1 MSQTLD
7 HARHTPTASNNR
19 VPPHNLQA
27 EESLLGAILLSRDAI
42 AAATETGLVADEFYK
57 PAHGH
62 IYHAVTDLD
71 RRGEPADPVTVSDEL
86 RRAGLL
92 DAIGGP
98 AQLITLQAN
107 TPATTNAGR
116 YARIVREMAL
126 LRGLIGVGGELAEL
140 GYSLPADAAAAVDQA
155 EAMVFHLG
163 DRQISDT
170 ICTVGTVMANGLQR
184 LEERY
189 ESGDTLSGLRTGFID
204 LDEILVGLQGGD
216 LIVLGARPGVGKTAL
231 ALDIARHVTIQERR
245 PVLFFSLEMN
255 HAQIAD
261 RLFAA
266 EGRVDLQRIRTGK
279 LVEQDWPKLANAI
292 TRLGDSELH
301 IDDKRDLTITELRA
315 KARRLRSRLGDLA
328 LVIVDYVQLLHSEA
342 GAHAENR
349 QVELAQITRG
359 LKVLA
364 GELDV
369 PVLALSS
376 LSRSVEMRADKR
388 PMLSDLRESGA
399 LESDADVVLLAYRD
413 ELYNPASPD
422 RGITELAVA
431 KQRQGPAGLHIKL
444 AWLGTVA
451 KHANVARM

>member
-7 HARHTPTASNNR
+7 VARRTRTATPGR
-19 VPPHNLQA
+19 VPPHNLEA
-27 EESLLGAILLSRDAI
+27 EESLLGAMLLSRDAI
-42 AAATETGLVADEFYK
+42 AAGTETGLTADEFYK

-62 IYHAVTDLD
+62 IYDAVTDLD
-71 RRGEPADPVTVSDEL
+71 RRGQPADPVTVADQL
-86 RRAGLL
+86 RRNGLL

-116 YARIVREMAL
+116 YAHIVRDMAL
-126 LRGLIGVGGELAEL
+126 LRGLIGAGGELAEL

-155 EAMVFHLG
+155 EATVFQLG
-163 DRQISDT
+163 QRQISDT
-170 ICTVGTVMANGLQR
+170 ICPVGAVMAKGLER
-184 LEERY
+184 LEQRY
-189 ESGDTLSGLRTGFID
+189 ESGEAVTGLRTGFVD

-231 ALDIARHVTIQERR
+231 SLDIARHVAIQQGR

-279 LVEQDWPKLANAI
+279 LLEQDWPKLSHAI
-292 TRLGDSELH
+292 SRLGGSELH

-349 QVELAQITRG
+349 QVEIAQITRG

-399 LESDADVVLLAYRD
+399 LEADADVVLLAYRD
-413 ELYNPASPD
+413 ELYNPASAD

-431 KQRQGPAGLHIKL
+431 KQRQGPAGGHIKL
-444 AWLGTVA
+444 SFLATLA
-451 KHANVARM
+451 KHASVARV